1 MLKPIQIAIV
11 AMSSMAAFILR
22 MPNKTRESPQRHRDT
37 EKQLRNKYRQ
47 NFSIYLNIYFDSV
60 SSVSLCLCG
69 SVLLVALSACASQP
83 TVTNQTV
90 TSNTSGQTVA
100 ASPSPSP
107 TVSTAP
113 VAANSTA
120 AGTGEPIDTS
130 KYDAEIKRL
139 EKQAEMR
146 PGDDATRIALA
157 KAYLARGNALTQ
169 ARQYRAALGD
179 YRRALRYDPDNEEAR
194 QWAAT
199 ITGILQQMGREVPT
213 EGNEPAPL
221 PMTPDTIAGDEES
234 STKKE
239 AAGKNSKQRVKDN
252 KQ

>member
-1 MLKPIQIAIV
+1 MIKPIHLAV
-11 AMSSMAAFILR
+11 VLTCGLAAFILR
-22 MPNKTRESPQRHRDT
+22 TANKTKESPQRHRDT
-37 EKQLRNKYRQ
+37 EKQLRDRDRRNC
-47 NFSIYLNIYFDSV
+47 SICPNIYFDSV

-69 SVLLVALSACASQP
+69 SVLLIALSACASQP
-83 TVTNQTV
+83 TVTNQTA
-90 TSNTSGQTVA
+90 TSNTGAQTAA

-107 TVSTAP
+107 TISTAT
-113 VAANSTA
+113 VTANSTG

-139 EKQAEMR
+139 EKQAELR

-221 PMTPDTIAGDEES
+221 PMTPDTIAGDEDS
-234 STKKE
+234 STKE
-239 AAGKNSKQRVKDN
+239 TTGKNSKQKVKDN

>member
-1 MLKPIQIAIV
+1 MLKPIHIAMI
-11 AMSSMAAFILR
+11 AAC
-22 MPNKTRESPQRHRDT
+22 
-37 EKQLRNKYRQ
+37 
-47 NFSIYLNIYFDSV
+47 
-60 SSVSLCLCG
+60 SLTA
-69 SVLLVALSACASQP
+69 LVFSACAGTSN
-83 TVTNQTV
+83 TTNQTT
-90 TSNTSGQTVA
+90 TSNASAETAA
-100 ASPSPSP
+100 ASPAPSSTTSAMP
-107 TVSTAP
+107 TGTASTP
-113 VAANSTA
+113 SSS
-120 AGTGEPIDTS
+120 GGGGEAIDTS

-146 PGDDATRIALA
+146 PGDDASRLALA

-221 PMTPDTIAGDEES
+221 PMTPDTIAGDEEPS
-234 STKKE
+234 SQT
-239 AAGKNSKQRVKDN
+239 APGVKNSKQKAESN
-252 KQ
+252 KH